1 MRGKVAA
8 CAEDKETWIMAM
20 VFHLVTVLAAFALGV
35 ILGRMWEIRKELR
48 RNVQRPH
55 ETGFSIPTARL
66 WQP

>member
-1 MRGKVAA
+1 LRGKVAA
-8 CAEDKETWIMAM
+8 CGEDKGTWIMAM
-20 VFHLVTVLAAFALGV
+20 IFHLITVPAALALGV

>member
-1 MRGKVAA
+1 
-8 CAEDKETWIMAM
+8 MAM
-20 VFHLVTVLAAFALGV
+20 VCHLVTVLATLALGV

-55 ETGFSIPTARL
+55 ETGFSVPTARL